1 LALKDLERAFEIIQ
15 DADVRREQG
24 AVYTPTFIIDHLV
37 EEGLRLA
44 GAGGSRGRPVIC
56 DPACGSGGFL
66 VRAAE
71 ILAKRLGIT
80 LERAVERHLVG
91 FDVNA
96 SALEHAA
103 AFLDLFLMSQG
114 RPRAKRT
121 RLLAMDTLVS
131 PGAEVL
137 EAAGE
142 PKGFGLVVTNPPYV
156 KIQNLPEAY
165 RRALEKRFPDLT
177 FGSYALAPLALVAYL
192 GLLAK
197 KGCAA
202 VITQNNLFTSLAGE
216 PVRRHLQERG
226 AIRRI
231 VDFGHQHLFEG
242 ASAYTCLLFL
252 SNEARTDF
260 EYASVSDASE
270 PGLRRAELTPIE
282 TAGLDPKKWRLGTPA
297 ELECLK
303 KIESTGIPL
312 GEAVR
317 IKVGF
322 ATLKDAVFLVEGAD
336 ASSCSAKGADG
347 RTVRIEAA
355 LTRPAIKIAAAN
367 SEAEVA
373 SNAMRVIFPYER
385 DGKKFRLIPER
396 RLKAEFPL
404 TYAYLR
410 EHRAALGSRDKGKR
424 AYDGWY
430 AWGRTQGMDA
440 AGPKLLTRTFDSQP
454 RFLYD
459 PSDQLFCNGYALFP
473 RETRDASTE
482 LRVLQAL
489 LESKTMHFYV
499 KRTSFQL
506 EGDFQ
511 CYQKNFIERF
521 GVPRLKGSQRARLLS
536 LAGAERERFIA
547 SLYGLR
553 YDDLMNALRLPP
565 SRERQVSS
573 CEPRASAL

>member
-1 LALKDLERAFEIIQ
+1 MAGLALKDLERAFELIQ
-15 DADVRREQG
+15 DADVRRDQG
-24 AVYTPTFIIDHLV
+24 AVYTPTFIIDHLL

-44 GAGGSRGRPVIC
+44 EAGRVRRPPVIC

-71 ILAKRLGIT
+71 ILSRRLGIT

-103 AFLDLFLMSQG
+103 ALLDLFLVSEG
-114 RPRAKRT
+114 RPRARRM
-121 RLLAMDTLVS
+121 RLLEMDTLVS

-137 EAAGE
+137 GAAGE

-156 KIQNLPEAY
+156 KLQNLPEAY

-192 GLLAK
+192 DLLAK
-197 KGCAA
+197 GGCAA

-226 AIRRI
+226 AIRRV
-231 VDFGHQHLFEG
+231 VDFGHRHLFEG
-242 ASAYTCLLFL
+242 ASAYTCLVFL
-252 SNEARTDF
+252 SNDARTRF
-260 EYASVSDASE
+260 EFASVSDASGA
-270 PGLRRAELTPIE
+270 GLRRAEFAPIQ
-282 TAGLDPKKWRLGTPA
+282 TAELDAKKWRLGTPV

-303 KIESTGIPL
+303 KIETTGIPL

-317 IKVGF
+317 IRVGF
-322 ATLKDAVFLVEGAD
+322 ATLKDAVFLVEGVD
-336 ASSCSAKGADG
+336 ASSCIARGADG
-347 RTVRIEAA
+347 RPVRIEAA
-355 LTRPAIKIAAAN
+355 LTRPAIKIAAAS
-367 SEAEVA
+367 SEADVA

-385 DGKKFRLIPER
+385 DGTRFRLIPEH
-396 RLKAEFPL
+396 RLKSDFPL
-404 TYAYLR
+404 TYGHLR
-410 EHRAALGSRDKGKR
+410 EHRAALATRDKGKR

-440 AGPKLLTRTFDSQP
+440 PGPKLLTRAFDSRP
-454 RFLYD
+454 RFLFD
-459 PSDQLFCNGYALFP
+459 STDQLFCNGYALFP
-473 RETRDASTE
+473 RERRGGSSE
-482 LRVLQAL
+482 LRALQAL
-489 LESKTMHFYV
+489 LESRTMHFYV

-506 EGDFQ
+506 EGGFQ

-521 GVPRLKGSQRARLLS
+521 GVPLLKDSQRAKLLS
-536 LAGAERERFIA
+536 LAGDERERFIA
-547 SLYGLR
+547 SLYDLR
-553 YDDLMNALRLPP
+553 YDDLVDALKSTPAEGGCGTP
-565 SRERQVSS
+565 
-573 CEPRASAL
+573 ASAV